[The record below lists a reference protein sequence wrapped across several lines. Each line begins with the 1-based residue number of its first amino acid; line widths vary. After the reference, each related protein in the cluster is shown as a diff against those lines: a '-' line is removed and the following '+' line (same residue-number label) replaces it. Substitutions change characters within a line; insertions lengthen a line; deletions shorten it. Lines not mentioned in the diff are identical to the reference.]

1 MAGNEAARSVN
12 VAEAAHFSPEARIN
26 EELMATHGLVVRMNC
41 YEPGQATPTHMHP
54 GEDEIL
60 YIVEGN
66 GHVAFEGRAD
76 LPVRAGDLVC
86 LPADQFHRIVAG
98 PDGRMVLIYFMQ
110 PDYKSVRPAASVGD
124 PAIARLPGERAGVT
138 RA

>member
-1 MAGNEAARSVN
+1 MAANQSARCVSVT
-12 VAEAAHFSPEARIN
+12 EAAHFSPDARIN
-26 EELMATHGLVVRMNC
+26 EELLATAGLVVRMNC

-66 GHVAFEGRAD
+66 GHVAVEGRAD

-98 PDGRMVLIYFMQ
+98 ADHRMVLIYFMK
-110 PDYKSVRPAASVGD
+110 PDYTSVRPAAGAAD
-124 PAIARLPGERAGVT
+124 PAIARLPGERV
-138 RA
+138 

>member
-1 MAGNEAARSVN
+1 MAVNEAARCVN
-12 VAEAAHFSPEARIN
+12 VAEAAHFSPEARVN

-54 GEDEIL
+54 AEDEIL
-60 YIVEGN
+60 YIVEGK
-66 GHVAFEGRAD
+66 GTVAFEGRAD

-98 PDGRMVLIYFMQ
+98 TDGRMVLIYFMK
-110 PDYKSVRPAASVGD
+110 PDYRSIRPEASAGHPAAT
-124 PAIARLPGERAGVT
+124 RLPGERP
-138 RA
+138 

>member
-1 MAGNEAARSVN
+1 MAANQSARCVSVT
-12 VAEAAHFSPEARIN
+12 EAAHFSPDARIN
-26 EELMATHGLVVRMNC
+26 EELLATAGLVVRMNC

-66 GHVAFEGRAD
+66 GHVAVEGRAD

-86 LPADQFHRIVAG
+86 LPAERRGLGQVQRRARRG
-98 PDGRMVLIYFMQ
+98 
-110 PDYKSVRPAASVGD
+110 VRPSRLRDARREPVSGRRRRGGLSASQ
-124 PAIARLPGERAGVT
+124 RR
-138 RA
+138 R